1 MEKLSFTDIRKKNYS
16 DVYHLIYREKRLS
29 KQQIATALRLSLPT
43 TTQHLTTL
51 LEEGLI
57 EKAGQ
62 LSSGIGRKAVAYTVN
77 RTAQVSVGV
86 EILAESA
93 AIAVLDLYGDAICK
107 KSIPLRFTQED
118 VYFETLASLI
128 LEQLKEA
135 GIGAARVMGV
145 GLGIQGL
152 VTEDGREVIYGK
164 ILDCTGL
171 TVAPLEKRL
180 PFPCRFVHDSEC
192 AAELEL
198 WHRPELTDALY
209 LSLGPHL
216 GGAVISDGRIR
227 VGRTGRT
234 GTFEHMTLVEGGKR
248 CYCGKN
254 GCMECYCSA
263 SALLKK
269 GETPEEFFTALRRN
283 SAPHSA
289 RWIEYLGWLALA
301 INNLHMVQDSAV
313 VLGGYIAPYLTE
325 EDLSKL
331 FAFIQLRSAF
341 PESESFLRLG
351 VQENDVVAIGAA
363 IPFIREFLTEI

>member
-1 MEKLSFTDIRKKNYS
+1 MEKLSLTDIRKKNYS
-16 DVYHLIYREKRLS
+16 DVYHLIYHEDRIS
-29 KQQIATALRLSLPT
+29 KQQIATALQLSLPT

-62 LSSGIGRKAVAYTVN
+62 LSSNIGRKAVAYTVN
-77 RTAQVSVGV
+77 RTVKVAVGV
-86 EILAESA
+86 EILSNSVTSV
-93 AIAVLDLYGDAICK
+93 ILDLYGNVIHK
-107 KSIPLRFTQED
+107 KSCPLSFTQEAG
-118 VYFETLASLI
+118 YFETLASAITDQLQEANI
-128 LEQLKEA
+128 AVEQ
-135 GIGAARVMGV
+135 VMGAGFGV
-145 GLGIQGL
+145 QGL

-171 TVAPLEKRL
+171 NIASLEKHL

-216 GGAVISDGRIR
+216 GGAVISSGRIQT
-227 VGRTGRT
+227 GRTGRT
-234 GTFEHMTLVEGGKR
+234 GTFEHMTLVEGGKQ

-263 SALLKK
+263 SALLKEN
-269 GETPEEFFTALRRN
+269 ETPDEFFTALRQN
-283 SAPHSA
+283 SASHSA
-289 RWIEYLGWLALA
+289 RWIEYLGWLAMA
-301 INNLHMVQDSAV
+301 INNLHMVLDSTI

-351 VQENDVVAIGAA
+351 VQENDVVATGAA
-363 IPFIREFLTEI
+363 IPFIRNFLNSL